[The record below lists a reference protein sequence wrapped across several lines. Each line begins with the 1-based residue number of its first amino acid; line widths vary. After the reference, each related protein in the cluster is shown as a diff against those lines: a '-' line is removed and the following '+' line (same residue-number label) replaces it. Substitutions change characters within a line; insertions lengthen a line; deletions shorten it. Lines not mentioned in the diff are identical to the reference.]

1 MQHKADSINI
11 VLAGGAGQGIQAI
24 ESILVDGIR
33 RSGRHVFATKEYMSR
48 VRGGTNSTSI
58 RISATPVA
66 AYSER
71 IDVLVALDSGAI
83 PHLGSRVGA
92 DTLVLGER
100 DRIAHEGIVDVPF
113 TQIATEAGNPL
124 YANSVAVGV
133 VGGLFGLDPQALAGA
148 IAAYFGSKGDEVRA
162 KNVVACQRGIELGMR
177 ISAERRFRPAP
188 PAPSTGTLLSGAEA
202 ISLGAIAG
210 GCNYVSAYP
219 MSPGTTVL
227 SAMARYSRKLDI
239 LVEQVEDE
247 IGVINMAL
255 GAWYAGARA
264 LVTTSGGGFA
274 LMSEGMSLAGMI
286 ETPVVVHL
294 AQRPGPA
301 TGLPTRTEQGD
312 LALALHAGHGE
323 FPRAILAPGTLEEG
337 FRLSHLAMNLADECQ
352 IPVIIL
358 SDQYFVDSYSDAP
371 GFDLTGMGA
380 RSSVVKTGADYVRY
394 AITDD
399 GLSPRG
405 IPGYGEGLVRV
416 DSDEHDE
423 VGYITED
430 LTLRE
435 RMVDKRMRKMRRVR
449 DLAVPPVLTGSREYE
464 TLVISWGSTSPVVRE
479 ALTLFDSAG
488 TASLHFPQVFPLHE
502 STAGLLSRART
513 LLLVEGSA
521 AGQFAEVIH
530 KETGLE
536 VAAKILKYNGLPFS
550 VEELAER
557 LAASIAAGGG
567 HG

>member
-33 RSGRHVFATKEYMSR
+33 RSGHHVFATKEYMSR
-48 VRGGTNSTSI
+48 VRGGMNSTSI
-58 RISATPVA
+58 RMSGTPVS

-71 IDVLVALDSGAI
+71 IDILVALDRGAI
-83 PHLGSRVGA
+83 PHLGQRVGP
-92 DTLVLGER
+92 DTLVLGDRER
-100 DRIAHEGIVDVPF
+100 IGHEGMIDVPF
-113 TQIATEAGNPL
+113 ERVAAEAGSPL

-133 VGGLFGLDPQALAGA
+133 IGGLFALDPDCAVRRHRVVLRLEKRRGARDERRGVPAGSE
-148 IAAYFGSKGDEVRA
+148 IG
-162 KNVVACQRGIELGMR
+162 QRIK
-177 ISAERRFRPAP
+177 AERGFGPVARAP
-188 PAPSTGTLLSGAEA
+188 DTGILLSGADA

-210 GCNYVSAYP
+210 GCNYVCAYP

-274 LMSEGMSLAGMI
+274 LMTEGISLAGMI

-312 LALALHAGHGE
+312 LELALHAGHGE
-323 FPRAILAPGTLEEG
+323 FPRAILSPGTLEEG

-352 IPVIIL
+352 IPVVIL
-358 SDQYFVDSYSDAP
+358 SDQYFVDSYSDTP
-371 GFDLTGMGA
+371 EFDLGGMGA
-380 RSSVVKTGADYVRY
+380 RSAVVRTGSGYARY

-399 GLSPRG
+399 GISPRG
-405 IPGYGEGLVRV
+405 VPGYGDGLVRV

-430 LTLRE
+430 LALRA
-435 RMVDKRMRKMRRVR
+435 RMVDKRMRKMKRVR
-449 DLAVPPVLTGSREYE
+449 ELAVPPVLTGPREYE
-464 TLVISWGSTSPVVRE
+464 TLVVSWGSTSPVVRE
-479 ALTLFDSAG
+479 ALSLFDSAG
-488 TASLHFPQVFPLHE
+488 MASLHFPQVFPLHE
-502 STAGLLSRART
+502 STAGLLARARK
-513 LLLVEGSA
+513 LILVEGNA
-521 AGQFAEVIH
+521 TGQFGDLLRR
-530 KETGLE
+530 ETGIDF
-536 VAAKILKYNGLPFS
+536 AAKILKYNGLPFS
-550 VEELAER
+550 VEELSER

>member
-1 MQHKADSINI
+1 MRQKADSINI

-24 ESILVDGIR
+24 ESILVESIR
-33 RSGRHVFATKEYMSR
+33 RSGHHVFATKEYMSR
-48 VRGGTNSTSI
+48 VRGGMNSTSI
-58 RISATPVA
+58 RMSSRPVS

-71 IDVLVALDSGAI
+71 IDILVALEPGAI
-83 PHLGSRVGA
+83 PHLGPRVASG
-92 DTLVLGER
+92 TLVLGER
-100 DRIAHEGIVDVPF
+100 ERIGHEGMVDVPF
-113 TQIATEAGNPL
+113 GRIAAEAGSPL

-133 VGGLFGLDPQALAGA
+133 IGGLFGLDPEAQFGA
-148 IAAYFGSKGDEVRA
+148 IASYFASKSDEVRA
-162 KNVVACQRGIELGMR
+162 MNVAACRSGSEIGLR
-177 ISAERRFRPAP
+177 IRAERGFGPVARVPD
-188 PAPSTGTLLSGAEA
+188 TGILLSGADA

-210 GCNYVSAYP
+210 GCNYVCAYP

-227 SAMARYSRKLDI
+227 SAMARYARKLDI

-274 LMSEGMSLAGMI
+274 LMSEGFSLAGMI

-352 IPVIIL
+352 VPVVIL
-358 SDQYFVDSYSDAP
+358 SDQYFVDSYSDVPA
-371 GFDLTGMGA
+371 FATDGMGA
-380 RSSVVKTGADYVRY
+380 RASVVKTGRDYARY

-399 GLSPRG
+399 GISPRG
-405 IPGYGEGLVRV
+405 IPGNGDGLVRV

-423 VGYITED
+423 AGYITED
-430 LTLRE
+430 LALRV
-435 RMVDKRMRKMRRVR
+435 RMVDKRLRKMQRVR
-449 DLAVPPVLTGSREYE
+449 ELAVPPVLTGPRDYR
-464 TLVISWGSTSPVVRE
+464 TLVVSWGSTSPVVRE
-479 ALTLFDSAG
+479 ALTLIDSAG

-502 STAGLLSRART
+502 STAGLLARAGK
-513 LLLVEGSA
+513 LILVEGNA
-521 AGQFAEVIH
+521 TGQFGELLRR
-530 KETGLE
+530 ETGIE
-536 VAAKILKYNGLPFS
+536 FAGKILKYNGLPFS
-550 VEELAER
+550 VEELSER
-557 LAASIAAGGG
+557 LAASVAAGGG
-567 HG
+567 NG

>member
-33 RSGRHVFATKEYMSR
+33 RSGHHVFATKEYMSR
-48 VRGGTNSTSI
+48 VRGGMNSTSI
-58 RISATPVA
+58 RMSGKPVS

-71 IDVLVALDSGAI
+71 IDILIALDRGAI
-83 PHLGSRVGA
+83 PHLGARVGA
-92 DTLVLGER
+92 GTLVLGDRER
-100 DRIAHEGIVDVPF
+100 IGHEGMIDVSF
-113 TQIATEAGNPL
+113 ERVAAEAGSPL

-133 VGGLFGLDPQALAGA
+133 IGGLFGLDPDALSGA
-148 IAAYFGSKGDEVRA
+148 IGSYFGSKSDEVRA
-162 KNVVACQRGIELGMR
+162 MNVTACRKGGEIGRRIKAEQGVGPVERAPDTGI
-177 ISAERRFRPAP
+177 
-188 PAPSTGTLLSGAEA
+188 LLSGADA

-210 GCNYVSAYP
+210 GCNYVCAYP

-264 LVTTSGGGFA
+264 LVTTSGGGFS
-274 LMSEGMSLAGMI
+274 LMTEGFSLAGMI

-312 LALALHAGHGE
+312 LELALHAGHGE
-323 FPRAILAPGTLEEG
+323 FPRAILSPGTLEEG

-352 IPVIIL
+352 IPVVIL

-371 GFDLTGMGA
+371 AFDVGGMGA
-380 RSSVVKTGADYVRY
+380 RSAVVATGGEYSRY

-399 GLSPRG
+399 GISPRG
-405 IPGYGEGLVRV
+405 VPGRGDGLVRV

-430 LTLRE
+430 LALRT
-435 RMVDKRMRKMRRVR
+435 RMVDKRMRKMKRVR
-449 DLAVPPVLTGSREYE
+449 ELAVPPVLTGPREYE
-464 TLVISWGSTSPVVRE
+464 TLVVSWGSTSPVVRE
-479 ALTLFDSAG
+479 ALSLFDSAG
-488 TASLHFPQVFPLHE
+488 MASLHFPQVFPLHE
-502 STAGLLSRART
+502 SAAGLLARARK
-513 LLLVEGSA
+513 LILVEGNA
-521 AGQFAEVIH
+521 TGQLGDLLRL
-530 KETGLE
+530 ETGADF
-536 VAAKILKYNGLPFS
+536 AAKILKYNGLPFS
-550 VEELAER
+550 VEELSER
-557 LAASIAAGGG
+557 LAASSTAGGS

>member
-1 MQHKADSINI
+1 MQQQADSINI

-24 ESILVDGIR
+24 EVILVESIR
-33 RSGRHVFATKEYMSR
+33 RSGFHVFATKEYMSR
-48 VRGGTNSTSI
+48 VRGGINSTSI
-58 RISATPVA
+58 RMSAAPVA

-71 IDVLVALDSGAI
+71 IDILIALDRDAI
-83 PHLGSRVGA
+83 PHLGQRVGPG
-92 DTLVLGER
+92 TLVLGDRER
-100 DRIAHEGIVDVPF
+100 IGHEGMTDVPF
-113 TQIATEAGNPL
+113 ERVAAEAGSPL
-124 YANSVAVGV
+124 YANIVAVGV
-133 VGGLFGLDPQALAGA
+133 IGGLFGFAADALSVA
-148 IAAYFGSKGDEVRA
+148 IESYFGSKSDEVRA
-162 KNVVACQRGIELGMR
+162 MNVASCQRGSEIGRR
-177 ISAERRFRPAP
+177 IKVERGFTPVARA
-188 PAPSTGTLLSGAEA
+188 ATTGILLSGADA

-210 GCNYVSAYP
+210 GCNYVCAYP

-274 LMSEGMSLAGMI
+274 LMSEGISLAGMI

-312 LALALHAGHGE
+312 LALVLHAGHGE

-352 IPVIIL
+352 IPVVIL
-358 SDQYFVDSYSDAP
+358 SDQYYVDSYSDTP
-371 GFDLTGMGA
+371 EFVTDGLGA
-380 RSSVVKTGADYVRY
+380 RSAVVKTGREYSRY

-399 GLSPRG
+399 GISPRG
-405 IPGYGEGLVRV
+405 IPGIGDGFVRV

-430 LTLRE
+430 LALRV

-449 DLAVPPVLTGSREYE
+449 GLAIPPVLTGPREYE
-464 TLVISWGSTSPVVRE
+464 TLVLSWGSTSPVVRE
-479 ALTLFDSAG
+479 SLSLVDSAG
-488 TASLHFPQVFPLHE
+488 AASLHFPQVFPLHE
-502 STAGLLSRART
+502 STAGLLARARK
-513 LLLVEGSA
+513 LILVEGNAS
-521 AGQFAEVIH
+521 GQFGDVLRR
-530 KETGLE
+530 ETGID
-536 VAAKILKYNGLPFS
+536 VAKKILKYNGLPFS
-550 VEELAER
+550 VEELSQR
-557 LAASIAAGGG
+557 LAASIAAGGDNG
-567 HG
+567 